1 MMTGTRSIASR
12 TRRTLRRALLGLVLA
27 SAATACAPKVTAPP
41 VVTAPRFPDYVFPA
55 SPAGLGTPATIERQK
70 AGWQW
75 LQAGDFRAADRNFN
89 AALKLTP
96 AFYPAEAGLGYSAL
110 ARKDPKAALQHF
122 DRAVAADPGYA
133 PALAGRGDALLALG
147 QREPALQSFESA
159 VAADPTLASLKSSIG
174 VLRLRGLQDDVAGA
188 RAAAEAG
195 RFSEARQAYQR
206 AIAASPESPFLYRE
220 LAAVER
226 RDNDP
231 AAALAHAR
239 KAADL
244 DPNDPRA
251 LAMAGEIL
259 EAQGAD
265 KEALQAFSA
274 ALALEPDPALSAK
287 VEALEEK
294 LALAALPDEYRA
306 IESSPSL
313 TRAQLAAVLGVRL
326 DALLKRS
333 ARQTAVVMTDTRNS
347 WAAPWI
353 LLVARAGL
361 MEVYPNH
368 TFQPSALVRRA
379 DLAQVASRALNLV
392 AAEHPAL
399 AARLRRAPRRRF
411 PDVSQANLS
420 YSAVSLVVDAGV
432 MSTESDGSFQP
443 TRPATGAEAVAAV
456 KKLEEL
462 ASSTR

>member
-1 MMTGTRSIASR
+1 MMIGIRSMPSR
-12 TRRTLRRALLGLVLA
+12 TRRALGRTLLGLLLA
-27 SAATACAPKVTAPP
+27 AAAAACAPKTMAPP
-41 VVTAPRFPDYVFPA
+41 VVTAPRFPDYVFPV
-55 SPAGLGTPATIERQK
+55 SPEGLGTPATVERQK

-75 LQAGDFRAADRNFN
+75 LQAGDLRAADRNFN

-96 AFYPAEAGLGYSAL
+96 SFYPAEAGLGYSAL
-110 ARKDPKAALQHF
+110 ASKDPKAAIQHF
-122 DRAVAADPGYA
+122 DRAVTANPRYA

-147 QREPALQSFESA
+147 QRVPALQSFESA
-159 VAADPTLASLKSSIG
+159 VAVDPTLTSLRSRID

-188 RAAAEAG
+188 RTAAEAG

-206 AIAASPESPFLYRE
+206 AIAASPESAFLYRE

-251 LAMAGEIL
+251 LVMAGEIL

-274 ALALEPDPALSAK
+274 ALAIEPDPAVAAK
-287 VEALEEK
+287 VDALEEK

-326 DALLKRS
+326 DALLRRS

-353 LLVARAGL
+353 LSVARAGL

-368 TFQPSALVRRA
+368 TFQPTATVRRA
-379 DLAQVASRALNLV
+379 DLAQVASRVLTLI

-399 AARLRRAPRRRF
+399 GARLRRAPRRRF
-411 PDVSQANLS
+411 PDVSQANLG
-420 YSAVSLVVDAGV
+420 YQAVSLVVDAGV
-432 MSTESDGSFQP
+432 MSADGDGRFQP
-443 TRPATGAEAVAAV
+443 TRPATGAEAIAAV

-462 ASSTR
+462 ASSPR